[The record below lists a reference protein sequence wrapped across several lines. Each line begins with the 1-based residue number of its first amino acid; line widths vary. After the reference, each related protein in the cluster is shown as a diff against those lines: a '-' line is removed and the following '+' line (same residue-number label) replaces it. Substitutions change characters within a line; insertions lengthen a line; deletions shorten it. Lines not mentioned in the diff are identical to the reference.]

1 MNPNQVHIR
10 SGRAVEVQRRS
21 QEHGS
26 EIQAHRP
33 VRNPFQPKYKRSV
46 RMAWS
51 TTKLKVTI
59 VLLAVVIGPASLLA
73 QDSWQIDPQRSVAS
87 LSVGSGQ
94 NTLQMGVAR
103 VSGDIVYDSKNP
115 DDPSINFA
123 ISSRNSIRD
132 DYASINF
139 LSHDSYITSDGRL
152 IAKGKLT
159 VTRTTRPATSPNQ
172 VFSGAAFSGPVHGP
186 AIAHTSSRRVTLVFS
201 DPRRELSQDGRREL
215 TASISANRETFPELL
230 DAAVRVEWPTE
241 LANDKKCTASS
252 PNIEDYSGQICT
264 GKVIAKMTK
273 SLVPIGTPGEE
284 DFSGF
289 GPAISPDRKDVT
301 IILTLRLE
309 KASVSSAMKR

>member
-1 MNPNQVHIR
+1 MSQNQVYVR
-10 SGRAVEVQRRS
+10 SATAIDAERQS
-21 QEHGS
+21 QEHARES
-26 EIQAHRP
+26 QADRH
-33 VRNPFQPKYKRSV
+33 VRNPFQPEHKRSS

-51 TTKLKVTI
+51 RTKLKLPI
-59 VLLAVVIGPASLLA
+59 VLLAVLIGPASLLA
-73 QDSWQIDPQRSVAS
+73 QDTWQIDPQRSVAS

-94 NTLQMGVAR
+94 NTFQMGVAR
-103 VSGDIVYDSKNP
+103 VRGDIVYDSKNP

-139 LSHDSYITSDGRL
+139 LSHDSYITPDGKL

-215 TASISANRETFPELL
+215 TASISASRETFPELL

-241 LANDKKCTASS
+241 LANDKKCTTSS

-309 KASVSSAMKR
+309 KAPVSSAMKR